1 MMRSM
6 LLAALL
12 VLSVSGCDWIK
23 SGGKPDAAPPTE
35 LVEFAPT
42 VGVSQVWT
50 RKLGS
55 GVGKAGLKLRATYDD
70 GRIFSSDASGAVLA
84 FDATSGAQTWRVEL
98 GDPVSSSPGAG
109 DGLVVVGGING
120 TVVALDAASGTQRWT
135 AAASSEVLAPPAVGA
150 GVVVVRAIDGRI
162 FGFDAA
168 DGTRRWV
175 FDRGVP
181 LLSLRG
187 NGPPLI
193 ADGVV
198 FAGYDNGKIVA
209 LTLSDGALRWEQTL
223 AQSEGRTELERMV
236 DIDGELAKNGDE
248 LFAASYRGQVG
259 ALAPEN
265 GRILWTRDFSG
276 YAGVSLAGD
285 KLLVVDDGGAVQA
298 LDVRSGASVWKQ
310 EGLLRRWPGTPVAV
324 GNYAVVGD
332 FEGYLHWLSLEDG
345 SFVARQRQGKDGI
358 RAAPLVIGD
367 VVYTTSADGGL
378 SAWRV
383 GG

>member
-1 MMRSM
+1 MKRS
-6 LLAALL
+6 LWLGALL
-12 VLSVSGCDWIK
+12 VLTISGCDWLK
-23 SGGKPDAAPPTE
+23 SGSTKDVAPPTE

-42 VGVSQVWT
+42 AGVSQVWS

-55 GVGKAGLKLRATYDD
+55 GVGKAGLKLRAAYDD
-70 GRIFSSDASGAVLA
+70 GRIFASDASGAVSA
-84 FDATSGAQTWRVEL
+84 FDAASGAPAWRVEL
-98 GDPVSSSPGAG
+98 DEPISSSPGAG

-120 TVVALDAASGTQRWT
+120 AVVALEAGSGAQRWT
-135 AAASSEVLAPPAVGA
+135 AAASSEVLAPPAVGG

-187 NGPPLI
+187 NGTPLI
-193 ADGVV
+193 VDGVV

-209 LTLSDGALRWEQTL
+209 LTLADGALRWEQTL

-236 DIDGELAKNGDE
+236 DIDGELATNGSE
-248 LFAASYRGQVG
+248 LFAASYRGEVG
-259 ALAPEN
+259 ALALDS
-265 GRILWTRDFSG
+265 GRVLWARDLSS
-276 YAGVSLAGD
+276 YAGVGLAGD
-285 KLLVVDDGGAVQA
+285 KLLVVDDLGAVQA
-298 LDVRSGASVWKQ
+298 LDVRSGAALWKQ

-324 GNYAVVGD
+324 GDYVVVGD

-345 SFVARQRQGKDGI
+345 SFVARQRLGKDGI

-367 VVYTTSADGGL
+367 IVYTASADGSL
-378 SAWRV
+378 AAWRV

>member
-1 MMRSM
+1 MKRSLWLGAM
-6 LLAALL
+6 L
-12 VLSVSGCDWIK
+12 VLALSGCDWLK
-23 SGGKPDAAPPTE
+23 SGSTKDVTPPAE
-35 LVEFAPT
+35 LMEFAPT
-42 VGVSQVWT
+42 VGVSQVWS

-55 GVGKAGLKLRATYDD
+55 GVGKAGLKLRAAYDD
-70 GRIFSSDASGAVLA
+70 GRIFASDASGAVSA
-84 FDATSGAQTWRVEL
+84 FDAASGAPAWRVEL
-98 GDPVSSSPGAG
+98 DEPVSSSPGAG

-120 TVVALDAASGTQRWT
+120 AVVALDAGSGAQRWT
-135 AAASSEVLAPPAVGA
+135 AAASSEVLAPPAVGG

-187 NGPPLI
+187 NGTPLI

-209 LTLSDGALRWEQTL
+209 LTLSDGVLRWEQTL

-236 DIDGELAKNGDE
+236 DIDGELATTGTE
-248 LFAASYRGQVG
+248 LFASSYRGQVG
-259 ALAPEN
+259 ALAPDS
-265 GRILWTRDFSG
+265 GRVLWSRNFSG
-276 YAGVSLAGD
+276 YAGVAVAGD
-285 KLLVVDDGGAVQA
+285 KVLVVDDLGVVQA
-298 LDVRSGASVWKQ
+298 LDVRSGAALWKQ
-310 EGLLRRWPGTPVAV
+310 EGLLRRWPGTPVAIGDYV
-324 GNYAVVGD
+324 VVGD

-345 SFVARQRQGKDGI
+345 SFVARQRLGKDGI

-367 VVYTTSADGGL
+367 IVYTTSAEGSL
-378 SAWRV
+378 AAWRV

>member
-1 MMRSM
+1 MKRS
-6 LLAALL
+6 LWLGALL
-12 VLSVSGCDWIK
+12 VLSVSGCDWMK
-23 SGGKPDAAPPTE
+23 SGSTKDVAPPTE

-42 VGVSQVWT
+42 VGVSQVWS

-55 GVGKAGLKLRATYDD
+55 GVGKAGLKLRAAYDD
-70 GRIFSSDASGAVLA
+70 GRIFASDSSGAVFAFDAASGAQA
-84 FDATSGAQTWRVEL
+84 WRIEL
-98 GDPVSSSPGAG
+98 DEPVSSSPGAG
-109 DGLVVVGGING
+109 EGLVVVGGING
-120 TVVALDAASGTQRWT
+120 AVVALDAGSGAQRWT
-135 AAASSEVLAPPAVGA
+135 AEASSEVLAPPAVGG

-209 LTLSDGALRWEQTL
+209 LTLSDGVLRWEQTL

-236 DIDGELAKNGDE
+236 DIDGELATNGSE

-259 ALAPEN
+259 ALAADS
-265 GRILWTRDFSG
+265 GRALWSRDISSFV
-276 YAGVSLAGD
+276 GVAVAGD
-285 KLLVVDDGGAVQA
+285 QLLVVDDLGAVQA
-298 LDVRSGASVWKQ
+298 LDVRSGAAFWKQ

-324 GNYAVVGD
+324 GDYVVVGD
-332 FEGYLHWLSLEDG
+332 FEGFLHWLSLDDG
-345 SFVARQRQGKDGI
+345 SFVARQRHGKDGI
-358 RAAPLVIGD
+358 RAAPLAIGD
-367 VVYTTSADGGL
+367 IVYTTSADGGL
-378 SAWRV
+378 AAWRV